1 MPKKTGNKSRSQAS
15 VIAKGTVIS
24 VIGAVVGCAAASF
37 LISREYISEK
47 WTIHALLSILLS
59 CSFLGAKYSNIC
71 AQGKRAAVTMLTGL
85 MFILILMAANLMML
99 SAEYDDFL
107 IKVTSVLVGTVLAA
121 INLHGNRQGRGPVKR
136 RHNR

>member
-1 MPKKTGNKSRSQAS
+1 MPKKTGNKPRSQAS
-15 VIAKGTVIS
+15 VIVKGTVIS
-24 VIGAVVGCAAASF
+24 IIGAVVGCAAAAY
-37 LISREYISEK
+37 LISKEYISEK
-47 WTIHALLSILLS
+47 WMIHAILSILLS
-59 CSFLGAKYSNIC
+59 SSFLGAKYSNIC

-85 MFILILMAANLMML
+85 MFIPILMAANLMML